1 MQKILAIANLVKDWQ
16 IDDIKDLAS
25 DYQVKMA
32 DELTDADFPNIVI
45 QYGWDADLA
54 EKYAANGY
62 NSLRWIQVKIAGI
75 NQLTKEIVA
84 DEKIQI
90 TKMNGIHAR
99 PIAEQGDGYIVNC
112 YRKKR
117 I

>member
-32 DELTDADFPNIVI
+32 DELTDTDFPNIEI

-62 NSLRWIQVKIAGI
+62 DSLRWIQVQFAGI
-75 NQLTKEIVA
+75 NQ
-84 DEKIQI
+84 
-90 TKMNGIHAR
+90 
-99 PIAEQGDGYIVNC
+99 
-112 YRKKR
+112 
-117 I
+117 